1 MTQDQWDIYKLDPLY
16 ECFVPIPSHTTKIR
30 AVPSKLR
37 PSSPPLTR
45 KRQLS
50 SCSPPPQRAMPPPTP
65 EKHTFVQIQ
74 SDDDDEDEVEAMVIS
89 NEQPLLHLRAIVKKR
104 RERTEKKMQE
114 RQQRRK
120 KIKEKVEFFSQKDD
134 EDEMSSNVLSNG
146 STFNPCIQ
154 PLPQELKRKSREDLS
169 WSADSREVEE
179 LRVRLAKNDIFSSK
193 MRKKTRTPSPS
204 AVRKE
209 REFQRRKMKRD
220 RNKQR
225 RRMQETEAR
234 RRERDRRLLEEIL
247 EEIPSVVLEHDA
259 ISDISVSDASM
270 TEDNPSP
277 QTRAD
282 ETQRNGL
289 PDEED
294 EAHRQAIQESRRKLA
309 ELERDRPLW
318 EEQAKQRRLC
328 EEMEQRAYRT
338 QAERRRWEEVKKQ
351 TEIEIRIRKECEE
364 AETRKCEQEENVR
377 RERELRDQERRQ
389 RRQRWSF
396 GPWTTQRA
404 LERYRVLSESFDV
417 TKFTFGLPLNVEDV
431 PWPLLQS
438 PRYFS
443 VEDVSWDSVER
454 FFEAIRPHL
463 RHQDFKTLVEQSH
476 RRFHPDRWRSRNLLK
491 TVEDETIRD
500 CMEVAANTV
509 AQALTPI
516 WRSLRDQ

>member
-1 MTQDQWDIYKLDPLY
+1 
-16 ECFVPIPSHTTKIR
+16 
-30 AVPSKLR
+30 
-37 PSSPPLTR
+37 
-45 KRQLS
+45 
-50 SCSPPPQRAMPPPTP
+50 
-65 EKHTFVQIQ
+65 
-74 SDDDDEDEVEAMVIS
+74 
-89 NEQPLLHLRAIVKKR
+89 
-104 RERTEKKMQE
+104 
-114 RQQRRK
+114 
-120 KIKEKVEFFSQKDD
+120 
-134 EDEMSSNVLSNG
+134 
-146 STFNPCIQ
+146 
-154 PLPQELKRKSREDLS
+154 
-169 WSADSREVEE
+169 
-179 LRVRLAKNDIFSSK
+179 
-193 MRKKTRTPSPS
+193 
-204 AVRKE
+204 
-209 REFQRRKMKRD
+209 
-220 RNKQR
+220 
-225 RRMQETEAR
+225 
-234 RRERDRRLLEEIL
+234 
-247 EEIPSVVLEHDA
+247 
-259 ISDISVSDASM
+259 M
-270 TEDNPSP
+270 TEDNPSS

-282 ETQRNGL
+282 ETQRNSL

-377 RERELRDQERRQ
+377 REREIRDQERRQ

-500 CMEVAANTV
+500 CMEVG
-509 AQALTPI
+509 QLLLLPCH
-516 WRSLRDQ
+516 DKP